1 MNIRLLAEALRLAAN
16 ALETPADETL
26 GTSAQV
32 APVSPP
38 ATTQAAPT
46 EAPAK
51 RKPGRPAKGEDAA
64 PTATAAP
71 VSSATAQP
79 ATAASPAPSSGP
91 LTTAIVAKDF
101 TEAAAKHGVA
111 FVKGLLSQ
119 YAKGTTFDT
128 VPAELLPKMQAALR
142 AGPQAAVAETAED
155 LLG

>member
-16 ALETPADETL
+16 ALETPADSYTNQPQPNL
-26 GTSAQV
+26 ATADIAPSTS
-32 APVSPP
+32 
-38 ATTQAAPT
+38 
-46 EAPAK
+46 EAPAPTK
-51 RKPGRPAKGEDAA
+51 RKPGRPAKGEDVAAAA
-64 PTATAAP
+64 PPATPTAAT
-71 VSSATAQP
+71 VP
-79 ATAASPAPSSGP
+79 AAAAAPAPAASGP